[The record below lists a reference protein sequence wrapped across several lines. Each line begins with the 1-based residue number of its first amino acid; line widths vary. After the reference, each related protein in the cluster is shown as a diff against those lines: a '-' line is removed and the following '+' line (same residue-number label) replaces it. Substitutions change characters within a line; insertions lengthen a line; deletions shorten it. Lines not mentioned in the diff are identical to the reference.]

1 MRTPALLA
9 LATCALA
16 APAAAVPLEIVEVA
30 APAINCV
37 FDADCRITVTDT
49 SAPITL
55 PGASGE
61 GFLQSR
67 TAPRGESGTTGRG
80 FFPYEYRI
88 DLRPIGGLTAL
99 PCITE
104 LALDFGPVQPL
115 DYDGDGDA
123 EEVFVVTAGGLGTVA
138 PASADRVGDRITFR
152 FAPAVCAGNRPGAG
166 ESTFFFGLAAAG
178 PPRAVT
184 AQAVV
189 SLGGVLDLAARSPG
203 GGPGGGGRPPGLE
216 SCLPGLPTSGDVP
229 VCRCLRDPILREL
242 RCGLIHPDF
251 VLVRR
256 TPLPVPPGPFAVR
269 WSFAPLGGFAGS
281 VVVADGL
288 APGFSPTQGAPP
300 RLRFEAAAGQG
311 GSQTREYRLS
321 AAAGGEETLSVPSL
335 VTVEPHGGQGTRGS
349 FHLLLPIGPRPWPD
363 LGDAPSEPL
372 PRPPD
377 QPDFGGGPC
386 GRAADRRWAD
396 HVERFGDTPF
406 GLSPAA
412 HGDIQTRAARC
423 RQLLPSFG
431 VVCGA
436 AGQAAWADCFLNDRR
451 DCDAEAAAAI
461 EGCRLF
467 GIGHALDEVLGGLRP
482 GLIDLGGP

>member
-49 SAPITL
+49 TAPITL
-55 PGASGE
+55 LGTSGE

-67 TAPRGESGTTGRG
+67 TAPRGESGTTGGG

-88 DLRPIGGLTAL
+88 DLRPIGGVGAR

-123 EEVFVVTAGGLGTVA
+123 EEVFVVTAGGLGTVGL
-138 PASADRVGDRITFR
+138 ASADRVGDRITFR

-166 ESTFFFGLAAAG
+166 ESTFFFGLAAAD
-178 PPRAVT
+178 PPQPVT

-216 SCLPGLPTSGDVP
+216 PCLAGLPISADVP
-229 VCRCLRDPILREL
+229 VCRCLRDRVLREL

-269 WSFAPLGGFAGS
+269 WSFAPLGGFTGS

-288 APGFSPTQGAPP
+288 APGFGPAQGPPP

-311 GSQTREYRLS
+311 GSQTREYRLT

-335 VTVEPHGGQGTRGS
+335 VTVEPRGGQGARGS

-363 LGDAPSEPL
+363 LADAPSEPR

-377 QPDFGGGPC
+377 HPDFGGGPC
-386 GRAADRRWAD
+386 GRAADRRWTD

-406 GLSPAA
+406 GLSLAE
-412 HGDIQTRAARC
+412 HSDILTRAARC

-431 VVCGA
+431 GVCGA
-436 AGQAAWADCFLNDRR
+436 EGQAAWADCFLNDRR

-461 EGCRLF
+461 ERCRRL
-467 GIGHALDEVLGGLRP
+467 GIGDALDDVLGGLRP